1 MKKLTVENMILQY
14 LEDLALDIFSTNYY
28 AHMHNEG
35 EGSNLAGD
43 TYRTFLSLADM
54 GFISRKALNQFID
67 VINNLKLND
76 SCSVYT
82 TTTGRVMY
90 RFNEEIGHFE
100 KAC

>member
-14 LEDLALDIFSTNYY
+14 LEDLALDMFSTDYY
-28 AHMHNEG
+28 AHMHKEG

-54 GFISRKALNQFID
+54 GFISRKALNQFIT
-67 VINNLKLND
+67 VINDLKLNE
-76 SCSVYT
+76 SYSVYT
-82 TTTGRVMY
+82 TTTGRVLY
-90 RFNEEIGHFE
+90 RFNKESGHFE